1 MERSTLY
8 SVLTAG
14 LLMGGSTL
22 QALSAEVTL
31 TLSHFL
37 SPQSSTHVNFLQPWA
52 ERVEEQSDGRIE
64 VKIFPSMTL
73 GGKPPEL
80 YSQVRDGAA
89 DIAWT
94 LPGYTPGVFPRSEVF
109 ELPTVHTSSA
119 TTTTLAIQDVMDD
132 IAADFDDVKLILLH
146 AHAGQALHL
155 TDGCVEGLDGFD
167 GLKLRTPSRTGG
179 WMIEA
184 LGAEP
189 VGMPVPALTQ
199 ALANGGVDGALIPFE
214 VMPPLK
220 VQELTE
226 CSMTGVADT
235 RFGTALFMF
244 AMNKSRYDALPDD
257 LKAVIDANSGANIAD
272 FAGGVWDNS
281 EQIGKDAQ
289 IGTGSPINEFS
300 ADVTEEIT
308 SVLGA
313 VVDRWVEDVS
323 AQGIDGE
330 NLVKKARAAIA
341 ARGTM

>member
-1 MERSTLY
+1 
-8 SVLTAG
+8 ADF
-14 LLMGGSTL
+14 
-22 QALSAEVTL
+22 TL

-52 ERVEEQSDGRIE
+52 ERVEAQSNGRIE

-80 YSQVRDGAA
+80 YRQVRDGAA
-89 DIAWT
+89 DLVWT

-119 TTTTLAIQDVMDD
+119 TATTLAIQDMMDD
-132 IAADFDDVKLILLH
+132 IAGDFEDVKLILLH

-155 TDGCVEGLDGFD
+155 TDGCIDDAAGFD

-220 VQELTE
+220 VQELTT
-226 CSMTGVADT
+226 CSMTGADDA

-244 AMNKSRYDALPDD
+244 AMNNDRYEAMPDD
-257 LKAVIDANSGANIAD
+257 LKAVIDANAGRNIAE
-272 FAGGVWDNS
+272 FAGTVWDDN
-281 EQIGKDAQ
+281 ETVGRDAQ
-289 IGTGSPINEFS
+289 TASGSPIAAFS
-300 ADVTEEIT
+300 VEVTNAINTSLAPVVDRWIADVTEQG
-308 SVLGA
+308 VDGA
-313 VVDRWVEDVS
+313 ALVE
-323 AQGIDGE
+323 
-330 NLVKKARAAIA
+330 KARAAIA
-341 ARGTM
+341 AQDAM